1 MFSLTDLLEQ
11 GFTPDQIVESADSI
25 LSQDEIVR
33 IVYNTLNDNDLEI
46 PEDLEEH
53 YNLHC

>member
-11 GFTPDQIVESADSI
+11 GFTPDQIVESADTI

-33 IVYNTLNDNDLEI
+33 IIYNTLNDNDLEI
-46 PEDLEEH
+46 PEDVEEY

>member
-1 MFSLTDLLEQ
+1 MFSLTDLLEN
-11 GFTPDQIVESADSI
+11 GLTADQIVESADAI
-25 LSQDEIVR
+25 LSEDEIVR
-33 IVYNTLNDNDLEI
+33 IIYNTLNDNDLEI

>member
-11 GFTPDQIVESADSI
+11 GFTPDQIVENADAI

>member
-11 GFTPDQIVESADSI
+11 GFTSDQIVESADSI

-33 IVYNTLNDNDLEI
+33 IIYNTLNDNDMEI
-46 PEDLEEH
+46 PSDLEEH